1 MVELTSENITHNL
14 EDALD
19 GLQKLNQRISSGKI
33 TDEIEFQIAMQHI
46 YHHLNFA
53 WNTRYD
59 PIENH
64 IDLTQE
70 QFVKRGRFPED
81 LELIC
86 TKNKPLLPPSKTQ
99 AEAVRTWK
107 S

>member
-1 MVELTSENITHNL
+1 MTKLIWEDISYNL
-14 EDALD
+14 EDVLEE
-19 GLQKLNQRISSGKI
+19 LQKLDSLISSGNMP
-33 TDEIEFQIAMQHI
+33 DEIEFQIAMQHI

-81 LELIC
+81 LELI
-86 TKNKPLLPPSKTQ
+86 
-99 AEAVRTWK
+99 
-107 S
+107 